1 MKFPR
6 IGQSRAAEP
15 SAPPETAAPES
26 QRLCPQCGAAIAARA
41 KTCMNCG
48 ADLVA
53 IAKAE
58 KAQAKAIEREQ
69 RTEAAQRPTRIIV
82 IIFTALIILLFVAV
96 IMQSTR
102 QAAIIAL
109 TPTIT
114 RTATRPV
121 LPTATARPSAT
132 PTGTPTPV
140 PPVEYEVKNGD
151 TPGRIALLYDVNLE
165 ELMAFNDKAADDLI
179 VVGEVLK
186 IPPPTPKPTE
196 EGTLQAGTPT
206 PSGATEI
213 VYIVQSGDTL
223 SDIAFKYDVTVDEI
237 QARNNLPD
245 IQSLQIGDK
254 LIIPVEPTPTVT
266 VRPGSTAAAVPTA
279 TPIAQYAPVTL
290 LTPLER
296 EIFIDNKTPILLQ
309 WLSAGLLQPNELY
322 LVEVERPGAGKLVSY
337 RTRATSYHLLPDQ
350 FPPPDDPNRLYKWRV
365 MIIRQTG
372 TGSDNVP
379 TYRVISPASE
389 STFEWLETL
398 PTPTPTA
405 TPRPGSRPAVQPTA
419 TPTP

>member
-1 MKFPR
+1 MKFQRPGKTR
-6 IGQSRAAEP
+6 DAEAAP
-15 SAPPETAAPES
+15 APESPLPES
-26 QRLCPQCGAAIAARA
+26 QRTCPQCGAVISARA

-58 KAQAKAIEREQ
+58 QDQAKAIAREQ

-82 IIFTALIILLFVAV
+82 LIFTALVILLFVAV
-96 IMQSTR
+96 IVQSTQ
-102 QAAIIAL
+102 QAAIVAL
-109 TPTIT
+109 TPTVT

-121 LPTATARPSAT
+121 LPTATPRPSAT

-165 ELMAFNDKAADDLI
+165 ALMAFNDKAADDLI

-196 EGTLQAGTPT
+196 PGDDQATTPT
-206 PSGATEI
+206 PSGATDV

-223 SDIAFKYDVTVDEI
+223 GAIALKYDVTIDEI
-237 QARNNLPD
+237 QARNNLPN
-245 IQSLQIGDK
+245 IQELQIGDK
-254 LIIPVEPTPTVT
+254 LIIPVQPTATPT
-266 VRPGSTAAAVPTA
+266 RGAGTAAPAAPTA
-279 TPIAQYAPVTL
+279 TPIVQYAPVTL
-290 LTPLER
+290 LTPLEQ
-296 EIFIDNKTPILLQ
+296 EIFIGNQSPILLQ
-309 WLSAGLLQPNELY
+309 WLSTGLLQPNELY

-337 RTRATSYHLLPDQ
+337 RTHATSYHLLPDQ
-350 FPPPDDPNRLYKWRV
+350 FPASDDTNRVFQWRV

-372 TGSDNVP
+372 TGSDKAP

-405 TPRPGSRPAVQPTA
+405 TLRPGSRPAVLPTA